1 MEVFAASTLSAL
13 SLISILALVSIGM
26 AIIFGMMNVINL
38 AHGELLTIGAYTAA
52 LITMLTGSFWIGLAL
67 APIVGAA
74 AGLALESSLIR
85 YLYKRPIDTIIATFG
100 VSLIIQ
106 KSLELI
112 FGPSPIG
119 VGDPLPGLVDVFG
132 ASYPLYRIF
141 LIFFGFTVI
150 GIVIFV
156 YNRSN
161 LGLDLRSAIQNS
173 GMASVLGV
181 DVQRTYRIA
190 FMAGAA
196 LAALAGALIA
206 PITATVPGMGLP
218 YLIKSFFV
226 VIVGG
231 MGSMLGVVTGSTFIG
246 GFETAFSVQLGGA
259 FPQALVLLLAIVV
272 VRLRPAG
279 LAPG

>member
-52 LITMLTGSFWIGLAL
+52 LVTMLTGSFWIGLAL

-173 GMASVLGV
+173 GMASALGV

>member
-1 MEVFAASTLSAL
+1 
-13 SLISILALVSIGM
+13 
-26 AIIFGMMNVINL
+26 MNVINL

-272 VRLRPAG
+272 VRLRPGG

>member
-52 LITMLTGSFWIGLAL
+52 LVTMLTGSFWIGLL
-67 APIVGAA
+67 VAPFVGAA
-74 AGLALESSLIR
+74 AGLALEASIIR
-85 YLYKRPIDTIIATFG
+85 HLYRRPIDTIIATFG

-112 FGPSPIG
+112 FGPSPIA

-132 ASYPLYRIF
+132 AAYPLYRIF
-141 LIFFGFTVI
+141 LICFGFAVVA
-150 GIVIFV
+150 IVIVV

-190 FMAGAA
+190 FVTGAA

-206 PITATVPGMGLP
+206 PITATVPGMGLT

-259 FPQALVLLLAIVV
+259 FPQALVLLLAILV

>member
-52 LITMLTGSFWIGLAL
+52 LITMLTGSFWIGLL
-67 APIVGAA
+67 IAPFVGAV

-119 VGDPLPGLVDVFG
+119 VGDPLPGLVNVLG
-132 ASYPLYRIF
+132 AEYPLYRIF

-150 GIVIFV
+150 GVVIFV

-190 FMAGAA
+190 FVTGAA

-259 FPQALVLLLAIVV
+259 FPQALVLLLAILV

>member
-52 LITMLTGSFWIGLAL
+52 LITMLTGSFWIGLAI

-173 GMASVLGV
+173 GMASALGV

>member
-52 LITMLTGSFWIGLAL
+52 LITMLTGSFWIGLAI

-272 VRLRPAG
+272 VRLRPGG